1 MSITPKSIENM
12 NLLTLTRTSSTISDG
27 CVMDL
32 SASCNVILVRV
43 ISRPQILSISDNG
56 IRLMFGP
63 KSMRA
68 VVASVGNDVNASL
81 NVVAL
86 SMEVEQ
92 TWLEMKE
99 LNT

>member
-1 MSITPKSIENM
+1 MYP
-12 NLLTLTRTSSTISDG
+12 
-27 CVMDL
+27 
-32 SASCNVILVRV
+32 
-43 ISRPQILSISDNG
+43 
-56 IRLMFGP
+56 
-63 KSMRA
+63 
-68 VVASVGNDVNASL
+68 VGNDVNASL

>member
-1 MSITPKSIENM
+1 
-12 NLLTLTRTSSTISDG
+12 
-27 CVMDL
+27 
-32 SASCNVILVRV
+32 V